1 MALLED
7 FTYTQNGNVISFD
20 GNTNLRGKN
29 TKLPWSK
36 EHLAE
41 WMKCSN
47 DIHYFAENYYYILNL
62 DEGMQKVKLRDYQE
76 DLITKFNDNRFNIV
90 LASRQCGK
98 STSFEIFV
106 CWYILFNKDKKVA
119 ILANKAEQSKDLL
132 RKIKQAY
139 ELLPKWLQQG
149 VKSWNASS
157 IQLENGCSV
166 IASSTSSTAIRGRSI
181 SLLIIDEMGF
191 VPRNIWED
199 FYSSVY
205 PTISSGKSS
214 KVIFVST
221 PHGLNHFYQ
230 FWNESEQSINHF
242 TNTRVDWWQVPGRDA
257 KWKEETIAN
266 IGLVKFNQEYGN
278 EFLGSAYTLLESSI
292 IKELQTKYV
301 QKQEDT
307 ILFEK
312 IEKKYHRYIS
322 IYEEPVLG
330 RTYSMGVDSAKM
342 TEDKN
347 GDNITIQILDITK
360 LPYKQVCSVNI
371 SEGFNYL
378 QLPQMCY
385 TIGKYFNNAYAFIEN
400 NEIGQV
406 VANSLNYD
414 YEYDNVFFERP
425 DTPGFRTTKKTKR
438 LGFNNLKILLEN
450 NKLII
455 RDFNTIAELSTFV
468 KYKESYRAEAGYNDD
483 LVMALISSLF
493 FIQRSEYES
502 FEDTKQMLQQVMY
515 NKENEM
521 QEDLPSFGF
530 TYDSIESPEFDF
542 NP

>member
-1 MALLED
+1 MAQLED
-7 FTYTQNGNVISFD
+7 YTYDQKGNLISFD
-20 GNTNLRGKN
+20 GNPNLRGKN
-29 TKLPWSK
+29 TKLPWTK
-36 EHLAE
+36 DHVEE
-41 WMKCSN
+41 WVRCSN

-62 DEGMQKVKLRDYQE
+62 DEGMQKVKLRDYQKE
-76 DLITKFNDNRFNIV
+76 LITKFDENRFNIV

-106 CWYILFNKDKKVA
+106 CWYILFNKDKKVG

-149 VKSWNASS
+149 VKVWNAGS

-181 SLLIIDEMGF
+181 SLLIIDEMAF

-221 PHGLNHFYQ
+221 PNGLNHFYQ
-230 FWNESEQSINHF
+230 FWNDSEMVLNHF
-242 TNTRVDWWQVPGRDA
+242 TNTRVDWWQVPGRDE

-266 IGLVKFNQEYGN
+266 IGLVRFNQEYGN
-278 EFLGSAYTLLESSI
+278 EFLGSAYTLLESGI
-292 IKELQTKYV
+292 IKELKNKY
-301 QKQEDT
+301 
-307 ILFEK
+307 
-312 IEKKYHRYIS
+312 EKKLDDTRLINSVEKRYQRFIS
-322 IYEEPVLG
+322 VYEEPVLG

-342 TEDKN
+342 TEEKN

-371 SEGFNYL
+371 KEGFNYL
-378 QLPQMCY
+378 QLPQLCY
-385 TIGKYFNNAYAFIEN
+385 HVGKYYNNAYAFIEN

-406 VANSLNYD
+406 VADSLNYD
-414 YEYDNVFFERP
+414 YEYENVFFERA
-425 DTPGFRTTKKTKR
+425 DIPGFRTTKKTKR
-438 LGFNNLKILLEN
+438 LGFNNLKVLVEN
-450 NKLII
+450 NKLILK
-455 RDFNTIAELSTFV
+455 DFNTIAELSTFV
-468 KYKESYRAEAGYNDD
+468 KHKESYRAEAGYTDD
-483 LVMALISSLF
+483 LVMALISSLH

-502 FEDTKQMLQQVMY
+502 FEDTKQMLEQVMS
-515 NKENEM
+515 NIE
-521 QEDLPSFGF
+521 EDIEEDVPAFGF
-530 TYDSIESPEFDF
+530 TADSIENPEFTF
-542 NP
+542 NL